1 MYVCMCFIQTLV
13 LPGAHERPKGGSW
26 APGLTLHA
34 NKSNVKSFT
43 TLCAAGTYCNFCSLS
58 QIDGSEVECNS
69 GFKLYLVTS
78 DHLCLV
84 SPTLFSLARVV
95 EFQPER
101 KGIEEL
107 ILHSFL
113 RLQNAKTYSDRE
125 QLRLELHT
133 QSAKTEEVEKGL
145 LELISHQESGHIEDP
160 KSIKS
165 ILTLNKAYEDAQE
178 R

>member
-1 MYVCMCFIQTLV
+1 M
-13 LPGAHERPKGGSW
+13 E
-26 APGLTLHA
+26 
-34 NKSNVKSFT
+34 
-43 TLCAAGTYCNFCSLS
+43 CSP
-58 QIDGSEVECNS
+58 D
-69 GFKLYLVTS
+69 FKLYLVTS
-78 DHLCLV
+78 DHLCLIP
-84 SPTLFSLARVV
+84 PTLFSLVSVV

-113 RLQNAKTYSDRE
+113 RLQNAKTYNDRE
-125 QLRLELHT
+125 QLRAELHT
-133 QSAKTEEVEKGL
+133 QSTNIEEVEKGL

-165 ILTLNKAYEDAQE
+165 ILSLNKAFEDAQE